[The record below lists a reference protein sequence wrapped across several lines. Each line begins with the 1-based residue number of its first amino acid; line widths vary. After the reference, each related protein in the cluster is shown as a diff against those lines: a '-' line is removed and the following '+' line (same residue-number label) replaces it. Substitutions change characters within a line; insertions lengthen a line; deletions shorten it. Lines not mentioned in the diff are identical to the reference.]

1 MHLRCK
7 CKGIFNSHAKRLRYN
22 YTSGANANAMQ
33 MQYAAHASA
42 NGWLQIRNGNSLVVS
57 LEKLYAPDELLDRA
71 VLDNDGIDIGN
82 VIEMKKTKRT
92 FKGVVV
98 RTHFT
103 VRDRYN
109 LPEIIIIPVAQ
120 LGRTTARLDE
130 VILRCSTK
138 RLVTLP
144 TYLKLNHPDYEDE

>member
-1 MHLRCK
+1 M
-7 CKGIFNSHAKRLRYN
+7 SEE
-22 YTSGANANAMQ
+22 
-33 MQYAAHASA
+33 
-42 NGWLQIRNGNSLVVS
+42 IRIQ
-57 LEKLYAPDELLDRA
+57 ELLQRDVYVGETLVGKITGERFHPRDEC
-71 VLDNDGIDIGN
+71 VQS
-82 VIEMKKTKRT
+82 V
-92 FKGVVV
+92 GVVV

>member
-1 MHLRCK
+1 MY
-7 CKGIFNSHAKRLRYN
+7 KR
-22 YTSGANANAMQ
+22 Q
-33 MQYAAHASA
+33 
-42 NGWLQIRNGNSLVVS
+42 
-57 LEKLYAPDELLDRA
+57 ELLDRA
-71 VLDNDGIDIGN
+71 VLDNDGLDIGN

-98 RTHFT
+98 KTHYT
-103 VRDRYN
+103 VRDRYD
-109 LPEIIIIPVAQ
+109 LPETIIVPVAQ